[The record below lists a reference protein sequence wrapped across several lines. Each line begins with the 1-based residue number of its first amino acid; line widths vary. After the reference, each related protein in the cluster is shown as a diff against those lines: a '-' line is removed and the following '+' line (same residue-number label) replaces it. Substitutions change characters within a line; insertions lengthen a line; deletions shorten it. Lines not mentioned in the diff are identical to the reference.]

1 MNMVS
6 SERLQYVLRSAFWLV
21 PALCVTAASGLA
33 LGLVIV
39 DESMGTSQFAFLF
52 PGPPEGARSL
62 LSSIIQA
69 MITFTALVFSI
80 TIVVLQLASSQ
91 FSPRVLRTFLR
102 DRTIQWTFAVFVSTF
117 VYAIIVDRNVLGT
130 AARAGFVPRLAV
142 TVALALVLLSVAL
155 FIRYIGQV
163 TNMIRVVSIINAV
176 GEESRE
182 LLEQRCPVRQPPVVA
197 AALSASGYAALGSPA
212 AGVLV
217 SVNEKIIVHYAAKA
231 GCVVE
236 LLVRVGDFLPF
247 GAPLAR
253 LHPDGA
259 NRPIVDNV
267 RDWLWK
273 NLALDKERTTE
284 QDLAFAFR
292 QLVDIAQRALSPAVN
307 DPTTACQAIDVLHD
321 LLRRLAMR
329 RLPSGSFVD
338 DTDQVRLVIPQYAF
352 ADYLDIVVGEIWLY
366 GSVAAQVPQR
376 LASMLRDLRAVALFE
391 YQVAI
396 DHWLGV
402 VGDNI
407 SAATENPTYRQTP

>member
-6 SERLQYVLRSAFWLV
+6 SKRLQYVFRSAFWLV
-21 PALCVTAASGLA
+21 PALCITAASGLA
-33 LGLVIV
+33 LGLVMV
-39 DESMGTSQFAFLF
+39 DESMGSSQFTFLF

-62 LSSIIQA
+62 LSSITQA

-130 AARAGFVPRLAV
+130 TARTGFVPRLAV
-142 TVALALVLLSVAL
+142 TVAVAFVLFSVAL

-176 GEESRE
+176 GDESRE
-182 LLEQRCPVRQPPVVA
+182 LLEERCPMRQPPVVA
-197 AALSASGYAALGSPA
+197 AALSTSGYAALGSPA
-212 AGVLV
+212 PGVLV
-217 SVNEKIIVHYAAKA
+217 SVNENSIVRHAAKA

-253 LHPDGA
+253 LHPDGPD
-259 NRPIVDNV
+259 RPTVDNV
-267 RDWLWK
+267 HDWLWK

-292 QLVDIAQRALSPAVN
+292 QLVDIAQRALSPAVS

-321 LLRRLAMR
+321 LLRRFATR
-329 RLPSGSFVD
+329 PLPSGRFID
-338 DTDQVRLVIPQYAF
+338 DTGQVRLIIPQYAF
-352 ADYLDIVVGEIWLY
+352 TDYLKIVVGEIWPY
-366 GSVAAQVPQR
+366 GSAAAQVPQR
-376 LASMLRDLRAVALFE
+376 LASMLRDLREVALCE
-391 YQVAI
+391 YQAAI

-407 SAATENPTYRQTP
+407 SAAAEHPRYRQTP

>member
-1 MNMVS
+1 MNLVS
-6 SERLQYVLRSAFWLV
+6 GERLQYVLRSAFWLV
-21 PALCVTAASGLA
+21 PALCVVAASVLA
-33 LGLVIV
+33 VGLVIV
-39 DESMGTSQFAFLF
+39 NESVGSPQFIFLF

-130 AARAGFVPRLAV
+130 TAASGFVPRLAV
-142 TVALALVLLSVAL
+142 TVAVAFVLLSVAL
-155 FIRYIGQV
+155 FIRYIGHV
-163 TNMIRVVSIINAV
+163 TNMIRVVSIIAAI

-182 LLEQRCPVRQPPVVA
+182 LLEQRCPVRQASSAPTGPRL
-197 AALSASGYAALGSPA
+197 ALEGTPLGSPT

-217 SVNEKIIVHYAAKA
+217 AVNEKVMVRHAAKA
-231 GCVVE
+231 GCIVE
-236 LLVRVGDFLPF
+236 LLVRVGDFLPY

-253 LHPDGA
+253 LHPDGSD
-259 NRPIVDNV
+259 RPTADNV
-267 RDWLWK
+267 PDWLWT
-273 NLALDKERTTE
+273 NLGFDNERTIE

-307 DPTTACQAIDVLHD
+307 DPTTACQAIDVAHD

-329 RLPSGSFVD
+329 SLPSGRFAD
-338 DTDQVRLVIPQYAF
+338 DSGQVRLVIPQYAF
-352 ADYLDIVVGEIWLY
+352 ADYLRIVVEEIWRY
-366 GSVAAQVPQR
+366 GSHAPQVPQR
-376 LASMLRDLRAVALFE
+376 LTSMLRDLRTAALSEYRSAVD
-391 YQVAI
+391 Y
-396 DHWLGV
+396 WLGV
-402 VGDNI
+402 VNSTDDANR
-407 SAATENPTYRQTP
+407 P